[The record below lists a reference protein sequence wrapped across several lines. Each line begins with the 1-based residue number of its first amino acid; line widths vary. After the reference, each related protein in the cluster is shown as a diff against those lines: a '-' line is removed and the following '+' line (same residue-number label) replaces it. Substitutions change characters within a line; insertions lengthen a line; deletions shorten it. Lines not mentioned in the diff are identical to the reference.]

1 MSAIRMSS
9 GFGSSGQKRTPEK
22 VVMEPSGIQPKNHTG
37 YNEHNTHL
45 LFSATHTRA
54 AVLGDQRAEPP
65 AWWRAAWP
73 AVVGAQ
79 ATTRAAP
86 PHHGHQDGA
95 GVSGTELAQVLFNP
109 RRERATQRS
118 GVARALE
125 TKFLLFWVGQER
137 DGVLSWSPCPGGC
150 NPALNSV
157 ARTAPSPGQ
166 RRWSARCLKV
176 RRVPVA
182 H

>member
-9 GFGSSGQKRTPEK
+9 GFGSSGQKRTSEK

-73 AVVGAQ
+73 AVGGRTSHDKGGS
-79 ATTRAAP
+79 ATPRA
-86 PHHGHQDGA
+86 
-95 GVSGTELAQVLFNP
+95 
-109 RRERATQRS
+109 
-118 GVARALE
+118 
-125 TKFLLFWVGQER
+125 
-137 DGVLSWSPCPGGC
+137 PG
-150 NPALNSV
+150 
-157 ARTAPSPGQ
+157 
-166 RRWSARCLKV
+166 RRWR
-176 RRVPVA
+176 
-182 H
+182 